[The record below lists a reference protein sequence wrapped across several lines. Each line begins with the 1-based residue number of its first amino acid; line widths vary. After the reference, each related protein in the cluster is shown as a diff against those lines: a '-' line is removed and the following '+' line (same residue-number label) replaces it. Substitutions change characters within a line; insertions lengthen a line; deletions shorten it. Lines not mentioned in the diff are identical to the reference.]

1 MIPELY
7 SLHRNIDA
15 TLQRVGGK
23 TCHLLRGELTIA
35 EEFLH
40 KRMAGFLEALSPCLE
55 GTSRTKAFLG
65 PQLRQSSYNKAQSHI
80 LSLSAA
86 ASSKEKKIFLKIF
99 NPGLEEND
107 AAQSL
112 HEGCRCRVLSGA

>member
-1 MIPELY
+1 MIRELY
-7 SLHRNIDA
+7 LLHRNIDA
-15 TLQRVGGK
+15 TLQRAGGK
-23 TCHLLRGELTIA
+23 TCHLLCGELTIA

-40 KRMAGFLEALSPCLE
+40 KCMADFLEALSPCLE

-65 PQLRQSSYNKAQSHI
+65 PQLRQSSYTKAQSHV

-86 ASSKEKKIFLKIF
+86 ASSKEKKSFSIF

-112 HEGCRCRVLSGA
+112 HEHCRCQVLSGA